1 MTNQPPR
8 RRVAVIGATGV
19 AGQQFLVSLNGHPWF
34 EVVALAASARSAGKT
49 YLEAITEPGGQQRW
63 ACDESLPES
72 FAEAPVVDA
81 SELDLDGV
89 DMVFSAVESNAA
101 RAIEEQ
107 FAQHVPVVSTS
118 SAFRYEEDVPILVPG
133 VNLEHAP
140 LVKRQ
145 QRERGWKGFVAPIPN
160 CTTMGLVIAL
170 APLVRAFGVNSVIVT
185 SMQALSGAGRS
196 PGVSSLD
203 ILDNVIPYIP
213 NEEEKV
219 QRETSK
225 ILGGLDG
232 ETIVPLELPV
242 SAHCNR
248 VNVRDGHTEC
258 VSAGLGRA
266 ASPDEV
272 EAALRSYGQDFV
284 DLGLPSAPPE
294 LIHVTRD
301 PFRPQ
306 PRLDR
311 SLHGGMATL
320 VGRVREDTVLKNGV
334 KFVVLSHNTK
344 LGAAKGACLVAEY
357 LVHTGLA

>member
-1 MTNQPPR
+1 MSQPLR
-8 RRVAVIGATGV
+8 RRVAVVGATGI
-19 AGQQFLVSLNGHPWF
+19 AGQQFLACLDRHPWF
-34 EVVALAASARSAGKT
+34 EVVSLAASARSAGKP
-49 YLEAITEPGGQQRW
+49 YLEAISEASGHCRW
-63 ACDESLPES
+63 ACEEPLPES
-72 FAEAPVVDA
+72 FCAMPVADA
-81 SELDLDGV
+81 ASLDLSGIDLI
-89 DMVFSAVESNAA
+89 FSAVESEAA
-101 RAIEEQ
+101 RALEERY
-107 FAQHVPVVSTS
+107 APHVPVVSTS
-118 SAFRYEEDVPILVPG
+118 SAFRYEQDVPILVPG
-133 VNLEHAP
+133 VNLEHAI

-160 CTTMGLVIAL
+160 CTTTGLAVVL
-170 APLVRAFGVNSVIVT
+170 APLVRAFGVHSVIMT

-203 ILDNVIPYIP
+203 ILDNVIPFIP
-213 NEEEKV
+213 KEEEKV

-232 ETIVPLELPV
+232 EVIVPLALPI

-266 ASPDEV
+266 ASLDEV
-272 EAALRSYGQDFV
+272 DTALRAFGREFT

-294 LIHVTRD
+294 LIHVSRD
-301 PFRPQ
+301 PYRPQ

-311 SLHGGMATL
+311 SLNDGMTTV
-320 VGRVREDTVLKNGV
+320 VGRLREDPVLPHGIRLV
-334 KFVVLSHNTK
+334 LLSHNTK

-357 LVHTGLA
+357 LVQGGLA